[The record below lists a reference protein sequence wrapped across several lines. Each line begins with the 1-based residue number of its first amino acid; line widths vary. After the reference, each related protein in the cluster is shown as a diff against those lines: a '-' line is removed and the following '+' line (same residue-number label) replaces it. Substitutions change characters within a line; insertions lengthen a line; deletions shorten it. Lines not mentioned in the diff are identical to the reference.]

1 MSDEDDNEN
10 IKPSLGTLLFFLGVV
25 LFLIAFAQWEH
36 GCQTARADERRS
48 ADPLVLAVM
57 DLEPSLTYEEAAHHV
72 ALARAA
78 VAGTDIE
85 VERILGMAQA
95 ESSFDRRS
103 VSRLE
108 CFDGV
113 CHRKLGVL
121 LAWGPHIKG
130 PYYCGVMQIRAKLS
144 RRRCD
149 ALRADVPGNYV
160 RGVQTLVTFYNDP
173 KCRKKSASARMY
185 CALLGYGGGY
195 PLIEIGKHRYP
206 GKVERRMQRVKKLA
220 AAHASS

>member
-1 MSDEDDNEN
+1 MSDEDDEN
-10 IKPSLGTLLFFLGVV
+10 PKPSLRTLLFFLGVV
-25 LFLIAFAQWEH
+25 FFLIGFAQYEN
-36 GCQTARADERRS
+36 CSRAHAEGLQPV
-48 ADPLVLAVM
+48 DPLVLAVM
-57 DLEPSLTYEEAAHHV
+57 DLQPTLTSEQAAWHV
-72 ALARAA
+72 ELARAA
-78 VAGTDIE
+78 VAGTNIE

-95 ESSFDRRS
+95 ESSFDQRS

-108 CFDGV
+108 CSGDV
-113 CHRKLGVL
+113 CQRKLGVL

-130 PYYCGVMQIRAKLS
+130 RYFCGVMQIRAGHS
-144 RRRCD
+144 RKRCD
-149 ALRADVPGNYV
+149 ALRADVAGNYV
-160 RGVQTLVTFYNDP
+160 RGVQTLLTFYNDP
-173 KCRKKSASARMY
+173 RCRRARDRMY